1 MNQDKLLGTDEYEV
15 AAASILTDYDR
26 KVLLRLYQPIAGSAA
41 IAFFLTLWNELD
53 AEKTLT
59 TMERPHQRLLSI
71 LQCTPSALIALR
83 RRLEGLGLL
92 HTFRKSTARGNA
104 MYLYQLH
111 SPMTPRQFFDYELF
125 AVMLKQALD
134 TIEYERTKMSFVPII
149 KSKRGYDD
157 LTASFQEAF
166 PHFNPNDE
174 MNLSLL
180 EEENNT
186 RDHVSSSP
194 RLDFDFEAFYRGLK
208 DYQVSKRMIT
218 TEIEKEIALL
228 ATTYHL
234 SPIDM
239 RGVVSASLNDKGTID
254 LEQLRRRARLQP
266 PSVVVSDEHP
276 KIPSSLAKVV
286 KTGSPSLDAKL
297 ELYAAKDPIEFLKM
311 RNHNV
316 EPTLSE
322 KQLIADIKRK
332 MPLPDAVINV
342 VLDYALLKNNNR
354 LSRAY
359 IESIVSTMWRNQ
371 VTSAYEAMISLN
383 NPTRSVAS
391 TNESSVNETQKDS
404 ILSAEDL
411 ERELRELRQKGEKR

>member
-71 LQCTPSALIALR
+71 LQCTPNELIALR

-92 HTFRKSTARGNA
+92 HTYRKRTAKGTA

-134 TIEYERTKMSFVPII
+134 TIEYERTKMSFVPIV

-166 PHFNPNDE
+166 PNFDPNDE
-174 MNLSLL
+174 INLTCL
-180 EEENNT
+180 EEDNNT
-186 RDHVSSSP
+186 RDHVSSAP

-208 DYQVSKRMIT
+208 DYQVSKRVIT
-218 TEIEKEIALL
+218 VAVENEIALL
-228 ATTYHL
+228 ATTYRL
-234 SPIDM
+234 SPIQM
-239 RGVVSASLNDKGTID
+239 RSVVSASLNDQGNVD

-266 PSVVVSDEHP
+266 PSASNGNEQL
-276 KIPSSLAKVV
+276 KGSIPNEKPV
-286 KTGSPSLDAKL
+286 KTGSSTFDAKL
-297 ELYAAKDPIEFLKM
+297 ELYAAKDPVEFLKL

-316 EPTLSE
+316 EPTLNE
-322 KQLIADIKRK
+322 KQLIADIKRR
-332 MPLPDAVINV
+332 MPLPDPVINV
-342 VLDYALLKNNNR
+342 ILDYALLKNNNR
-354 LSRAY
+354 LSRNY
-359 IESIVSTMWRNQ
+359 ILSVVSTMWRNQ
-371 VTSAYEAMISLN
+371 VTSAYEAMVSLN
-383 NPTRSVAS
+383 NPTRSAS
-391 TNESSVNETQKDS
+391 PTPSTPTSNSSDES
-404 ILSAEDL
+404 IMSAEDL
-411 ERELRELRQKGEKR
+411 DRELLELRKQGGKR